1 MKIESGASNL
11 SAGEKQMLT
20 IARAMAADPEMLI
33 LDEATSS
40 VDSFTEYRIQQGM
53 KALMKGR
60 TSFVIVH
67 RLSTIRD
74 ADLILYMENGNIE
87 ESGTHEQLMKTKGRY
102 AALYESQ
109 FRNVEDW
116 ISADWSVQSG
126 ILWSSQKLI
135 HSSILHMTPNQKILA
150 NRNGI
155 REDFSFPLDLVLLL
169 WLCCFG
175 LAFEQLILQL
185 FTNFYE

>member
-109 FRNVEDW
+109 FRNVED
-116 ISADWSVQSG
+116 
-126 ILWSSQKLI
+126 
-135 HSSILHMTPNQKILA
+135 
-150 NRNGI
+150 
-155 REDFSFPLDLVLLL
+155 
-169 WLCCFG
+169 
-175 LAFEQLILQL
+175 
-185 FTNFYE
+185 